1 MEPIKKII
9 AVSLIGLVLTSLVFI
24 NQIQILSR
32 IYYRTI
38 YLGSIKD
45 IEKFIESSE
54 SFEYQKY
61 CKYRDFSG
69 DIHNLS
75 NYDYHIDRDFIS
87 HLKSEISA
95 DRDNF
100 HFYPFYGHNFA
111 YSLEATNHSLMYLTY
126 NNYSIMKAEDATH
139 SEIFRSFE
147 HYYDNNSLFW
157 EGSWFLN
164 FTLLPFCYG
173 LTSTLPI
180 NNSILV
186 KMNLHYDYD
195 YGFGFGAEDLV
206 IEQFLC
212 FDSNFQIIFVCIPF
226 AVLIMA

>member
-1 MEPIKKII
+1 M
-9 AVSLIGLVLTSLVFI
+9 V

-45 IEKFIESSE
+45 IEKIIERSE

-61 CKYRDFSG
+61 CKYRDFLG
-69 DIHNLS
+69 DLHNLS
-75 NYDYHIDRDFIS
+75 NYNYHIDRDLILY
-87 HLKSEISA
+87 LKSEIIA
-95 DRDNF
+95 DRNKF
-100 HFYPFYGHNFA
+100 HFYPFYGRNFE
-111 YSLEATNHSLMYLTY
+111 YVLEVTNHTLIYLTY
-126 NNYSIMKAEDATH
+126 NKNTIMKAEDVTH
-139 SEIFRSFE
+139 SEIFTSFE
-147 HYYDNNSLFW
+147 WYYENNSLFW

-164 FTLLPFCYG
+164 FTLLPFSYDFA
-173 LTSTLPI
+173 STLPI

-195 YGFGFGAEDLV
+195 YGFGTGAEDLL

-212 FDSNFQIIFVCIPF
+212 FNSNFQIIFVCILF
-226 AVLIMA
+226 AALLMA